1 MTIRIALIGNSHLSA
16 LALAWRTLAARHPDV
31 EITFLGARAARCE
44 GLRVTPTGLRP
55 DNEQLRQSL
64 IWLSNGRD
72 EIVAADYDAFWFAGH
87 WFGFYP
93 VLDTYADCWA
103 EAHKPDPERTPVSDA
118 LFAELCDAALRQT
131 LSMELYRRLRQVS
144 DAPVAMLCQPAPL
157 GAARRAQDPRFRGFG
172 VAHRQDEGAL
182 LRDQTEAALARIE
195 RAEGI
200 TIFRQPAETFALPLH
215 SHKRFSF
222 GSVRLDKGLSNEHP
236 RGDVMHMNADYGA
249 LALANAL
256 ATVSGSAAD
265 RDAGRG
271 ASDPGKGAQTT
282 RDGERADAG
291 IVVEGAG
298 RT

>member
-1 MTIRIALIGNSHLSA
+1 VTIRIGLIGNSHLSA

-31 EITFLGARAARCE
+31 ELTFLGARAYRCE

-55 DNEQLRQSL
+55 DNEQLRRSL

-72 EIVAADYDAFWFAGH
+72 EIAAADYDAFWFAGH
-87 WFGFYP
+87 DFGFYP

-103 EAHKPDPERTPVSDA
+103 EAHKPDPARTPVSDA
-118 LFAELCDAALRQT
+118 LFAELCDAALRRT

-144 DAPVAMLCQPAPL
+144 DAPVSMLCQPAPL
-157 GAARRAQDPRFRGFG
+157 GAARRSHDPRFRGFG
-172 VAHRQDEGAL
+172 VVQRQDEAEL
-182 LRDQTEAALARIE
+182 VRNQAEAALARIE

-200 TIFRQPAETFALPLH
+200 TIFRQPPETLTLPLH
-215 SHKRFSF
+215 SHRSFSL

-236 RGDVMHMNADYGA
+236 RGDIMHMNADYGA
-249 LALANAL
+249 LALAPAL
-256 ATVSGSAAD
+256 ATVSAFAAD
-265 RDAGRG
+265 REGGRD
-271 ASDPGKGAQTT
+271 ASDPGKDRQMT
-282 RDGERADAG
+282 RDQERADER